1 MKVLAAAS
9 TFMGVGLSGA
19 AFLPRGVATAASVVV
34 VSFGT
39 ALLMPFSVTV
49 ISHLAPLRLRGR
61 YMGAWTLVW
70 TAGVALGPIFGGM
83 AMQQLGGRGA
93 YAIVLVAG
101 LTGAGLYLLLS
112 RRRTLEATGS

>member
-1 MKVLAAAS
+1 M
-9 TFMGVGLSGA
+9 
-19 AFLPRGVATAASVVV
+19 ATAAFVIV

-70 TAGVALGPIFGGM
+70 TAGVALGPIFGGF
-83 AMQQLGGRGA
+83 AMQHLGGRGA
-93 YAIVLVAG
+93 YAIAFAAG
-101 LTGAGLYLLLS
+101 LTGAALCLVLS
-112 RRRTLEATGS
+112 RRRTLETRTEQ